1 MKWHEAPL
9 LPLSAALALGIVL
22 AAWATSAPGWLLA
35 AGGLLLA
42 VGACATAFGP
52 DGTCE
57 SAATAVLLALAV
69 VLGALRGATE
79 QLPADHI
86 ARAKLASVVNVPVV
100 KVEGRLAEEPV
111 RWASGRTRLILDVDG
126 FFDEADRRP
135 ASGRLQVTLYG
146 ETAAVGEGQRVSVE
160 LKLAR
165 PRGFRNPDA
174 FDYPAFLRREG
185 ILLVGSGRAESLVP
199 LTPDE
204 PPWPVRVKRWAVAV
218 IGAHLPETSA
228 ALLAGLILG
237 EKTGLP
243 AETDEAFRRAGVYH
257 ILAVSGFNVAL
268 LASSVFFVLSAL
280 GVSRRTTAVA
290 AGVALVGFALVVGGQ
305 ASVLRATVMGLLLLT
320 AMLLDRESQL
330 MNALALAALVLL
342 VWRPSDL
349 WDPGFQL
356 SFAATA
362 GIIYLTPSITSWL
375 AARGWPAW
383 LATAVAVSVG
393 AQAAVTPVMLAHFNQ
408 LSLVGIVAN
417 LVVVPLAAV
426 GTTLGMLALLVA
438 LASAAA
444 ADVLFQA
451 LWLALLALRA
461 AVWAAAAVPA
471 AMIHLPAPGWTA
483 ILSWC
488 GLLVLMPVLDA
499 RRWTRVA
506 AAGCLAA
513 ALALSIWPWVRPGD
527 GRLRVTFLDVGQGD
541 AILVEL
547 PEGPRL
553 LVDGGP
559 AGARRLDVG
568 ERVLAPFLW
577 NRPALRLDAVAV
589 SHSDPDHSGGL
600 RAVLTRFRVGEL
612 WENGRWGPGS
622 EETLRAAER
631 SGACRRTLVAGQRMW
646 LGSALVTVLN
656 PDGTQSLDEPPP
668 KGENEESLVLRLDW
682 RGFSLLLTGDLG
694 RPGEERVL
702 ASHAPVRALAL
713 KVGHHGSRFSSTDE
727 FLAATRAAV
736 AVISVG
742 ARNPFRHPTP
752 EALGRL
758 EAAGARIYRTDRD
771 GAVVLETD
779 GVTLWITRWASGTV
793 ERIDLDP
800 ERGT

>member
-9 LPLSAALALGIVL
+9 LPLAAALGLGIVTASW
-22 AAWATSAPGWLLA
+22 AAAAPGQLLA
-35 AGGLLLA
+35 AGGLLVAL
-42 VGACATAFGP
+42 GACAAALGRYRP
-52 DGTCE
+52 CE
-57 SAATAVLLALAV
+57 GAATAALLAV
-69 VLGALRGATE
+69 TCVLGALRGATE
-79 QLPADHI
+79 PLPADHI
-86 ARAKLASVVNVPVV
+86 ARAELTPVV
-100 KVEGRLAEEPV
+100 LVEGRLAEEPV
-111 RWASGRTRLILDVDG
+111 RWATDRTRFLLDVDG
-126 FFDEADRRP
+126 FFDKTDRRP
-135 ASGRLQVTLYG
+135 ASGRIQVTLYG
-146 ETAAVGEGQRVSVE
+146 ETAPVGEGQRVSVE
-160 LKLAR
+160 LKLSR
-165 PRGFRNPDA
+165 PRGFRNPGG

-204 PPWPVRVKRWAVAV
+204 PPRPVRVKRWAVAA
-218 IGAHLPETSA
+218 IGAHLPESSA

-243 AETDEAFRRAGVYH
+243 READEAFRRAGVYH

-268 LASSVFFVLSAL
+268 LASSVFFVLTAL
-280 GVSRRTTAVA
+280 GVSRRTTAVTAGA
-290 AGVALVGFALVVGGQ
+290 ALIGFALVVGGQ
-305 ASVLRATVMGLLLLT
+305 ASVLRATVMGVLLLA

-342 VWRPSDL
+342 AWRPGDL

-362 GIIYLTPSITSWL
+362 GIIYLAPSITSRL
-375 AARGWPAW
+375 AALGWPGW

-393 AQAAVTPVMLAHFNQ
+393 AQAAVTPVMLTHFNQ
-408 LSLVGIVAN
+408 LSLVGIAAN
-417 LVVVPLAAV
+417 LIVVPLAAV
-426 GTTLGMLALLVA
+426 ATTLGMLALLVA
-438 LASAAA
+438 LASAVA
-444 ADVLFQA
+444 ADVFFQA
-451 LWLALLALRA
+451 LWLVLLALRA

-471 AMIHLPAPGWTA
+471 AMVHLPAPGWAA
-483 ILSWC
+483 IIAWTGALA
-488 GLLVLMPVLDA
+488 LVPVLGA
-499 RRWTRVA
+499 RRWTRPA

-513 ALALSIWPWVRPGD
+513 ALALSIWPWVKPGD

-541 AILVEL
+541 SIVVEV

-568 ERVLAPFLW
+568 ERVVAPFLW
-577 NRPALRLDAVAV
+577 NRPAARLDAVAV

-600 RAVLTRFRVGEL
+600 RAVLTRFRVSEL

-622 EETLRAAER
+622 EDTLRAAER

-646 LGSALVTVLN
+646 LGSALITVLN
-656 PDGTQSLDEPPP
+656 PDGTLPLDEPPP

-752 EALGRL
+752 EALARL

-771 GAVVLETD
+771 GAVILETD
-779 GVTLWITRWASGTV
+779 GVTLWITRWASGSV
-793 ERIDLDP
+793 ERRDLDP
-800 ERGT
+800 ERGA

>member
-1 MKWHEAPL
+1 MKRHESPF
-9 LPLSAALALGIVL
+9 LPLSAAFALGIV
-22 AAWATSAPGWLLA
+22 AAPWAAAAPGRLLV
-35 AGGLLLA
+35 AGGLLLGL
-42 VGACATAFGP
+42 GACAAALGRYRP
-52 DGTCE
+52 CE
-57 SAATAVLLALAV
+57 GAATVALLAV
-69 VLGALRGATE
+69 TFVLGALRGATE
-79 QLPADHI
+79 PLPADHI
-86 ARAKLASVVNVPVV
+86 ARAELAPVV
-100 KVEGRLAEEPV
+100 RIEGRLADEPI
-111 RWASGRTRLILDVDG
+111 RWAPDRTRLSLEVDG
-126 FFDEADRRP
+126 YFDRNDRRP

-146 ETAAVGEGQRVSVE
+146 ETAPVGEGQRVSVE
-160 LKLAR
+160 LKLSR
-165 PRGFRNPDA
+165 PRGFRNPGG

-185 ILLVGSGRAESLVP
+185 ILLVGSGRAESLAA
-199 LTPDE
+199 LTADE
-204 PPWPVRVKRWAVAV
+204 PPWPARVKRWAVAA

-237 EKTGLP
+237 EKKGLP
-243 AETDEAFRRAGVYH
+243 PESDEAFRRAGVYH

-280 GVSRRTTAVA
+280 GVSRRTTAMA

-305 ASVLRATVMGLLLLT
+305 ASVLRATVMGLLLLA

-342 VWRPSDL
+342 VWRPGDL

-375 AARGWPAW
+375 AARDWPAW

-393 AQAAVTPVMLAHFNQ
+393 AQAAVTPVMLIHFNQ
-408 LSLVGIVAN
+408 LSLVGIAAN
-417 LVVVPLAAV
+417 LIVVPLAAV

-438 LASAAA
+438 LASASA
-444 ADVLFQA
+444 ADMLFQA
-451 LWLALLALRA
+451 LWLVLLALRA

-541 AILVEL
+541 AILVAL

-577 NRPALRLDAVAV
+577 NRPAARVDAGAV
-589 SHSDPDHSGGL
+589 THSDSDHSGGL
-600 RAVLTRFRVGEL
+600 RAVLTRFRVGEV

-622 EETLRAAER
+622 EATLRAAER
-631 SGACRRTLVAGQRMW
+631 SGACRRTLVAGQRIW

-656 PDGTQSLDEPPP
+656 PDGTLPLDEPPP

-758 EAAGARIYRTDRD
+758 EAARARIYRTDLD

-779 GVTLWITRWASGTV
+779 GITLWITRWASGTV